1 MFRTGAHSIK
11 CFYHQREN
19 QPRKLARESFSFF
32 LKKNKHSYTLFECHE
47 AIEKSKF
54 NINAVKRMYWT
65 KMDENELKYYIQEKI
80 VTWSKLVQICNKLKK
95 RQNQTIIVVWRCN
108 IYNSSDSSMD

>member
-1 MFRTGAHSIK
+1 MALKMFCTGAHSVK

-65 KMDENELKYYIQEKI
+65 KMD
-80 VTWSKLVQICNKLKK
+80 
-95 RQNQTIIVVWRCN
+95 
-108 IYNSSDSSMD
+108 

>member
-1 MFRTGAHSIK
+1 M
-11 CFYHQREN
+11 
-19 QPRKLARESFSFF
+19 
-32 LKKNKHSYTLFECHE
+32 SYE